1 MPNCGWQLGLRP
13 SYLGIKKD
21 CIVKLDVWDA
31 AKWSHSYE
39 IDCCVFQAFAFSGLH
54 FSSFC
59 LSRPAPSQ
67 AFAFLGL
74 RLFRSALFKL
84 LSFQTCAFSGLRFS
98 SFRLSRL
105 APFQVSAFSGLRNFR
120 SALFQ
125 ASVFHALLLTSPL
138 LLQAFF
144 LSTTTSCCKL
154 EALVIYKQNDELLS
168 TLKFKCNYQPRM
180 YMYV

>member
-39 IDCCVFQAFAFSGLH
+39 IDCCVFQACTFQAFVFLDLRLLRPPP
-54 FSSFC
+54 FQVCAFQAFVFPDLC
-59 LSRPAPSQ
+59 LFRPA
-67 AFAFLGL
+67 F
-74 RLFRSALFKL
+74 FKL
-84 LSFQTCAFSGLRFS
+84 PFFQTC
-98 SFRLSRL
+98 
-105 APFQVSAFSGLRNFR
+105 AFSGLRNFR

-138 LLQAFF
+138 LLQAFL

-168 TLKFKCNYQPRM
+168 TLKFKCNYQPRL